1 MPNYKCSWCEN
12 VRYSKVD
19 NDVVKLM
26 CPKCCC
32 EKTMYLT
39 EENVTPRPNLP
50 PQRKKKVKRKRGNLL
65 WQSLV

>member
-12 VRYSKVD
+12 VRYSKID
-19 NDVVKLM
+19 REIVKLM

-32 EKTMYLT
+32 EKTMYYT
-39 EENVTPRPNLP
+39 NDEVTPRPVFKI
-50 PQRKKKVKRKRGNLL
+50 KKKVKVKRNRGNLL